1 MKYECVNG
9 CISELLP
16 RSVGGT
22 QLFQLLEARQ
32 PVEGE
37 LVEAVGPAGLGVPQ
51 RVLDEVAL
59 PARLAVAAAAAEREE
74 HAALRQDR
82 LDEGGEVGLSDRVVV
97 PSTRI

>member
-1 MKYECVNG
+1 MNG
-9 CISELLP
+9 CISELP

-59 PARLAVAAAAAEREE
+59 PARLAVAAAAAAEREE